1 MGAIKTRIVRIGNS
15 QGVRLPK
22 SLIEQC
28 QLQGELEL
36 EPHSD
41 YLIIR
46 AVAKPRAGW
55 EQAFQTMAEHRDD
68 QLPDDHRALE
78 HDWDRDEWEWS

>member
-1 MGAIKTRIVRIGNS
+1 MGAIKTHIVRIGNS
-15 QGVRLPK
+15 QGIRLPK

-41 YLIIR
+41 HLIIR
-46 AVAKPRAGW
+46 AVSKPRAGW
-55 EQAFQTMAEHRDD
+55 EQVFQIMTAQGDD
-68 QLPDDHRALE
+68 RLLDGDSALAQ
-78 HDWDRDEWEWS
+78 DWDRDEWEWS

>member
-1 MGAIKTRIVRIGNS
+1 MGAIKTHIVRIGNS
-15 QGVRLPK
+15 QGIRLPQ

-41 YLIIR
+41 HLIIR

-55 EQAFQTMAEHRDD
+55 EQAFQTMAKQEDD
-68 QLPDDHRALE
+68 QLLDGNSMLE